1 MQEMKARMNETLEDF
16 DAIIVGA
23 GQAGPPLGAQR
34 ARAGQRVVIV
44 ERHLIGGTCLNVGCT
59 PTKTMI
65 ASAYAAH
72 MIGRAADFG
81 VNLPGRALVDLAAV
95 QRRARNLV
103 EPGRRA
109 LEDWLAGIDRCTI
122 VHGHARF
129 VGPRELTVGDRRLRA
144 QKVFLN
150 VGGRAGVPA
159 WSGLSDVPWLSST
172 DMLSLK
178 E

>member
-1 MQEMKARMNETLEDF
+1 MQETYARMSETLEDF

-23 GQAGPPLGAQR
+23 GQAGPPLA
-34 ARAGQRVVIV
+34 ARLAGAGQRLVIV

-81 VNLPGRALVDLAAV
+81 INLPGRASVDLAAV

-103 EPGRRA
+103 EPGR
-109 LEDWLAGIDRCTI
+109 
-122 VHGHARF
+122 
-129 VGPRELTVGDRRLRA
+129 
-144 QKVFLN
+144 
-150 VGGRAGVPA
+150 
-159 WSGLSDVPWLSST
+159 
-172 DMLSLK
+172 
-178 E
+178 